1 MKTVALD
8 IGNKWTGS
16 AISDALGMFARPYK
30 TVATK
35 ELEDFITQLLK
46 TETISTIVIGY
57 PKTMK
62 GKESEQTKKTTEK
75 KKLLEKKFTTV
86 AWKLWDERL
95 SSKRAASAQ
104 RSQKK
109 TDKNFSHSIA
119 AAFILDSYLTY
130 QTNLK

>member
-62 GKESEQTKKTTEK
+62 GKESEQTKKNNRK
-75 KKLLEKKFTTV
+75 KK
-86 AWKLWDERL
+86 
-95 SSKRAASAQ
+95 AA
-104 RSQKK
+104 
-109 TDKNFSHSIA
+109 
-119 AAFILDSYLTY
+119 
-130 QTNLK
+130 